1 MKGWELLGALARR
14 FGWFVFT
21 FWAVYTLSFLLMKL
35 SPGGPFMGEK
45 KLPEEIRR
53 NLDEFYNLNAPMHE
67 QYVTTL
73 AKIVFQL
80 NFGPAQRL
88 KDYTV
93 NEIIAEGLP
102 VSFSLGIISLTLA
115 LVIGTTAGV
124 VSAVK
129 RNSLYDYSFM
139 GLATLGIAVP
149 NFVLASLAI
158 ILFCFAIPILPAA
171 GWGRANQVILPACCL
186 AAPYAAYIARLTRA
200 GMLEVLNLDYVRTA
214 YAKGLAPRTVI
225 VKHAL
230 RGAILPVV
238 SYIGPAAAGILT
250 GSLVIERIF
259 NVPGF
264 GSHFI
269 DAALQRDF
277 PVAMGAVLVYTTLL
291 YVMNTLVDLS
301 YSVIDPRV
309 KLE

>member
-1 MKGWELLGALARR
+1 
-14 FGWFVFT
+14 
-21 FWAVYTLSFLLMKL
+21 
-35 SPGGPFMGEK
+35 
-45 KLPEEIRR
+45 
-53 NLDEFYNLNAPMHE
+53 
-67 QYVTTL
+67 
-73 AKIVFQL
+73 
-80 NFGPAQRL
+80 
-88 KDYTV
+88 
-93 NEIIAEGLP
+93 
-102 VSFSLGIISLTLA
+102 
-115 LVIGTTAGV
+115 VI
-124 VSAVK
+124 SAVK
-129 RNSLYDYSFM
+129 RNTIYDFAFM

-158 ILFCFAIPILPAA
+158 ICFCFMIPVLPAA
-171 GWGRANQVILPACCL
+171 GWGSPQQIVLPACCL

-269 DAALQRDF
+269 DAALQRDYT
-277 PVAMGAVLVYTTLL
+277 VAMGAVLVYTALL
-291 YVMNTLVDLS
+291 YGLNMLVDLS

>member
-1 MKGWELLGALARR
+1 MNVKEFLGALLRR
-14 FGWFVFT
+14 FGWYVFT
-21 FWAVYTLSFLLMKL
+21 FWAVYTLSFLLMRL

-53 NLDEFYNLNAPMHE
+53 NLDEFYNLNAPLHV
-67 QYVTTL
+67 QYMTTL
-73 AKIVFQL
+73 TNIAFRL

-102 VSFSLGIISLTLA
+102 VSFSLGVISLSLA
-115 LVIGTTAGV
+115 LLVGTTAGV
-124 VSAVK
+124 ISAVK
-129 RNSLYDYSFM
+129 RNSIYDFAFM
-139 GLATLGIAVP
+139 GMATLGVAVP

-171 GWGRANQVILPACCL
+171 GWGKISQVVLPACCL

-225 VKHAL
+225 VRHAL

-269 DAALQRDF
+269 DAALQRDY

-291 YVMNTLVDLS
+291 YVMNVLVDMS

>member
-1 MKGWELLGALARR
+1 MRPLDLLGVVLRR
-14 FGWFVFT
+14 LGWFVFT
-21 FWAVYTLSFLLMKL
+21 AWAVFTLSFLLMRL
-35 SPGGPFMGEK
+35 SPGGPFMGER

-53 NLDEFYNLNAPMHE
+53 NLHEFYNLNAPLHV

-73 AKIVFQL
+73 GNVARL
-80 NFGPAQRL
+80 EFGPSQRL
-88 KDYTV
+88 KDFTV
-93 NEIIAEGLP
+93 NEIIRQGLP

-115 LVIGTTAGV
+115 LIVGTTAGV
-124 VSAVK
+124 ISAVK
-129 RNSLYDYSFM
+129 RNTIYDFAFM

-158 ILFCFAIPILPAA
+158 IAFCFTIPVLPAA
-171 GWGRANQVILPACCL
+171 GWGSPQQIILPACCL

-214 YAKGLAPRTVI
+214 YAKGLSPRTVI

-238 SYIGPAAAGILT
+238 SYIGPASAGILT

-269 DAALQRDF
+269 DAALQRDYT
-277 PVAMGAVLVYTTLL
+277 VAMGAVLVYTALL
-291 YVMNTLVDLS
+291 YGLNMIVDMS

>member
-1 MKGWELLGALARR
+1 MRAKDLLGALLRR
-14 FGWFVFT
+14 FGWFLFT
-21 FWAVYTLSFLLMKL
+21 FWAVYTLSFLLMRL

-53 NLDEFYNLNAPMHE
+53 NLDEFYNLNAPLHE
-67 QYVTTL
+67 QYITTL
-73 AKIVFQL
+73 GNIVRL
-80 NFGPAQRL
+80 NFGPSARL

-93 NEIIAEGLP
+93 NEIIAEGVP

-115 LVIGTTAGV
+115 LIVGTTAGV
-124 VSAVK
+124 VSAVN
-129 RNSLYDYSFM
+129 RNSVYDFAFM
-139 GLATLGIAVP
+139 GLATLGVAVP
-149 NFVLASLAI
+149 NFVLASLSI

-171 GWGRANQVILPACCL
+171 GWGRPSLIVLPACCL

-214 YAKGLAPRTVI
+214 YAKGLSTRTVI

-269 DAALQRDF
+269 DAALQRDY

-291 YVMNTLVDLS
+291 YAMNALVDVS

>member
-1 MKGWELLGALARR
+1 MSALELFGALLRR
-14 FGWFVFT
+14 LGWFVVT
-21 FWAVYTLSFLLMKL
+21 FWAVFTLSFFLMRL

-53 NLDEFYNLNAPMHE
+53 NLDEFYNLNAPLHE
-67 QYVTTL
+67 QYLTTL
-73 AKIVFQL
+73 GNVVLL
-80 NFGPAQRL
+80 NLGPSQKL

-93 NEIIAEGLP
+93 NEVIAEGFP
-102 VSFSLGIISLTLA
+102 VSMSLGVIALTLA
-115 LVIGTTAGV
+115 LIGGTIAGV

-129 RNSLYDYSFM
+129 RNTIYDFGFM
-139 GLATLGIAVP
+139 GLATLGIAIP

-158 ILFCFAIPILPAA
+158 IIFCFYLPILPAA
-171 GWGRANQVILPACCL
+171 GWGSPQQIILPAICL

-214 YAKGLAPRTVI
+214 YAKGLQPRTVI

-238 SYIGPAAAGILT
+238 SFIGPAAAGILT

-269 DAALQRDF
+269 DAALQRDY
-277 PVAMGAVLVYTTLL
+277 PLAMGAVLVYTALL
-291 YVMNTLVDLS
+291 YVMNSLVDLS

>member
-1 MKGWELLGALARR
+1 MSVWDLGGALLRR
-14 FGWFVFT
+14 AGWFVFT
-21 FWAVYTLSFLLMKL
+21 AWAVFTLSFLLMRL

-45 KLPEEIRR
+45 KLPEDIRR
-53 NLDEFYNLNAPMHE
+53 NLEEYYNLNAPLHE
-67 QYVTTL
+67 QYLSTL
-73 AKIVFQL
+73 GKIVFHFD
-80 NFGPAQRL
+80 FGPSQRL

-93 NEIIAEGLP
+93 SEIIAQGLP
-102 VSFSLGIISLTLA
+102 VSFALGVIAMSLA
-115 LVIGTTAGV
+115 LTVGTTAGV
-124 VSAVK
+124 VSAVG
-129 RNSLYDYSFM
+129 RNTIYDYSFM

-149 NFVLASLAI
+149 NFVLASLSI
-158 ILFCFAIPILPAA
+158 VLFCFVIPVLPAA
-171 GWGRANQVILPACCL
+171 GWGSPQQIILPACCL

-214 YAKGLAPRTVI
+214 YAKGLSPTTVI

-269 DAALQRDF
+269 DAALQRDY
-277 PVAMGAVLVYTTLL
+277 PVAMGAVLVYTALL
-291 YVMNTLVDLS
+291 YTLNAVVDLS

>member
-1 MKGWELLGALARR
+1 MKFQDLLGVLLRR

-21 FWAVYTLSFLLMKL
+21 VWAVYTLSFLLMKF
-35 SPGGPFMGEK
+35 SPGGPFMGER

-53 NLDEFYNLNAPMHE
+53 NLEEYYHLNEPLHV
-67 QYVTTL
+67 QYLTTL
-73 AKIVFQL
+73 RNIVL
-80 NFGPAQRL
+80 LDFGPSQRL
-88 KDYTV
+88 KDFTV
-93 NEIIAEGLP
+93 NEIIVQGLP
-102 VSFSLGIISLTLA
+102 VSFSLGIIALSLA
-115 LVIGTTAGV
+115 LIVGTTAGV
-124 VSAVK
+124 ISAVN
-129 RNSLYDYSFM
+129 RNSVYDFAFM

-158 ILFCFAIPILPAA
+158 ILFCFVIPILPAA
-171 GWGRANQVILPACCL
+171 GWGSAQNILLPAACL

-269 DAALQRDF
+269 DAALQRDYT
-277 PVAMGAVLVYTTLL
+277 VAMGAVLVYTALL
-291 YVMNTLVDLS
+291 YGLNMLVDLS